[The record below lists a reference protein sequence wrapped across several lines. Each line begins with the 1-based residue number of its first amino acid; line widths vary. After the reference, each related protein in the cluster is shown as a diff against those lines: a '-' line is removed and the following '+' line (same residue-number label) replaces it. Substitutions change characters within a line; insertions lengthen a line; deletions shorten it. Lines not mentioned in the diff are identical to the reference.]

1 MCALRRVAVIRCQL
15 GGGETSIDDTLRGSE
30 TSIDDTL
37 RGSETSIEG
46 TLPSRETSIE
56 GTLPSRE
63 TSIEGT
69 LPGAA
74 VDEFVAHF
82 TLLQRLIIF
91 ILYNKGYPI
100 LKYKW

>member
-15 GGGETSIDDTLRGSE
+15 GGSE

-37 RGSETSIEG
+37 RGS
-46 TLPSRETSIE
+46 
-56 GTLPSRE
+56 E

>member
-15 GGGETSIDDTLRGSE
+15 GGGETSIEGTLRGSE

-37 RGSETSIEG
+37 
-46 TLPSRETSIE
+46 PSRETSIDD
-56 GTLPSRE
+56 
-63 TSIEGT
+63 T

>member
-1 MCALRRVAVIRCQL
+1 MWDIYVCAAPGSCHLL
-15 GGGETSIDDTLRGSE
+15 GGS
-30 TSIDDTL
+30 
-37 RGSETSIEG
+37 
-46 TLPSRETSIE
+46 
-56 GTLPSRE
+56 E